1 MNLKEMR
8 SKVKQLTGELD
19 SEVITDSL
27 INDFVNEAQVIL
39 VDECDL
45 LETFATLSGNTDGS
59 SQRYDLAAGLWL
71 QEGIGLVT
79 SLDVMKIKRVDLEGY
94 KIERIGV
101 DEITDQ
107 ISTTTKTTGS
117 TFITTNGKLFIA
129 SN

>member
-59 SQRYDLAAGLWL
+59 SQRYDLAGALWL
-71 QEGIGLVT
+71 QEGIGSVT
-79 SLDVMKIKRVDLEGY
+79 SLDVMKLKRIDYDGY
-94 KIERIGV
+94 KIERVGI

-107 ISTTTKTTGS
+107 ISTTTKTATP
-117 TFITTNGKLFIA
+117 TFITTNNKIFTVQ
-129 SN
+129 N